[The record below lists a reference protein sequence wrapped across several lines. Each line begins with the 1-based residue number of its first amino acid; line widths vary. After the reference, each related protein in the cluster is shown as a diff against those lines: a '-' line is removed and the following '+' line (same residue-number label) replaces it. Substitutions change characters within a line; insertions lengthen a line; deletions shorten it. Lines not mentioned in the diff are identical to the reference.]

1 MALRCEIS
9 DRVRLTC
16 VAAALFACAQ
26 GSLAAGA
33 TAGGTNEYEQ
43 QAVKVANEFMAA
55 KIAGDPVKAASYM
68 AEDVELR
75 VNVSKPAV
83 KGRDTALELLKGM
96 TGNNLNWTGP
106 KRVKQ
111 VIETTSALGGADAV
125 MVIQRRIDDFEI
137 NGKAVSYPI
146 GAMYRI
152 RVKDW
157 KIEEW
162 VDLPLVMPNFGPP
175 REGAVPPP
183 ASAPSTQ

>member
-1 MALRCEIS
+1 MSLRCEIS
-9 DRVRLTC
+9 DRLRLIC
-16 VAAALFACAQ
+16 VVVALFACSQ
-26 GSLAAGA
+26 GSLAAGQA
-33 TAGGTNEYEQ
+33 PGTSEHEK
-43 QAVKVANEFMAA
+43 QAIKIVNEFMAA

-68 AEDVELR
+68 TEDVELR

-96 TGNNLNWTGP
+96 TGNILNWTVP
-106 KRVKQ
+106 KRIKQ
-111 VIETTSALGGADAV
+111 VIEATFALGGTDAV

-137 NGKAVSYPI
+137 DGKAVSYPI

-162 VDLPLVMPNFGPP
+162 VDLPLTMPNFGPP
-175 REGAVPPP
+175 REGTAPPP
-183 ASAPSTQ
+183 TSDPSTR